1 MVPHCRPPPSAGVAK
16 CRETAKRFRHAAGKR
31 ARSLLAAPGTS
42 HSPPCLGAGREAE
55 GRRGGGEARAPHS
68 RSRAHLPAR
77 TVAGWT
83 QFLSRHVQT
92 VALQTAQPRVGSC
105 GTPTHGSLLLLLC
118 LGWVLLSRAQ
128 AADTELGVMTPWLQW
143 DLSWQR
149 PEVTVILLRAQQ
161 CTEKKACPPG
171 WKAQVLDENLVFYE
185 EWELE
190 ACVDGALLAAQMDQ
204 VNLVP
209 FTYQQLHIFKRKL
222 DEGYPESLIQHLRYF
237 FLWVTP
243 EDIHKWNVTSLET
256 VKSLLKVSKG
266 HGMDARVAALIAR
279 YVGGGGQLDKAT
291 LDTLATFPATYLC
304 LLSPEQLGFMQLNV
318 VWATRPQDL
327 DTCSPW
333 QMAVLYPKARIAF
346 QNMSGSE
353 YFTRIK
359 PYLGG
364 APMEDLWVLSQQ
376 NINMDVATFK
386 KLQRE
391 AVLPLTIA
399 EVQKLLGANLVGLKA
414 KEGNS
419 PLRDWISWQS
429 QEDLDSLGLG
439 LHGGTPNG
447 YLVLDFNGAE
457 DSSGGPHLLRLGPG
471 PVLTVTPSR
480 LLALIL
486 N

>member
-1 MVPHCRPPPSAGVAK
+1 MPDPG
-16 CRETAKRFRHAAGKR
+16 GKWWQQ
-31 ARSLLAAPGTS
+31 LDPGF
-42 HSPPCLGAGREAE
+42 LGCEVC
-55 GRRGGGEARAPHS
+55 S
-68 RSRAHLPAR
+68 RLQLEQPVSSGAM
-77 TVAGWT
+77 
-83 QFLSRHVQT
+83 T
-92 VALQTAQPRVGSC
+92 VALQTAQPRLGSC
-105 GTPTHGSLLLLLC
+105 GTPTHGSLLLLLR

-128 AADTELGVMTPWLQW
+128 AADTELGVMTPWLQR

-149 PEVTVILLRAQQ
+149 PEVTVILLRAQR
-161 CTEKKACPPG
+161 CTETEHEKACPPG
-171 WKAQVLDENLVFYE
+171 RKAQVLDENLVFYE

-190 ACVDGALLAAQMDQ
+190 ACVDRALLAAQMDQ

-222 DEGYPESLIQHLRYF
+222 DEFYPQGYPESLIQHLRYF

-266 HGMDARVAALIAR
+266 HGMDAQVAALIAR

-304 LLSPEQLGFMQLNV
+304 LLSPEQLGFMQLKV
-318 VWATRPQDL
+318 VWVTRPQDL

-346 QNMSGSE
+346 QNVSGSE

-364 APMEDLWVLSQQ
+364 APMEDLRVLSQQ

-399 EVQKLLGANLVGLKA
+399 EVQKLLGANVVGLKA

-419 PLRDWISWQS
+419 PLRDWISRQS

-439 LHGGTPNG
+439 LHGSTPNG
-447 YLVLDFNGAE
+447 YLVLDFNVRE

>member
-1 MVPHCRPPPSAGVAK
+1 M
-16 CRETAKRFRHAAGKR
+16 
-31 ARSLLAAPGTS
+31 
-42 HSPPCLGAGREAE
+42 GRVTWW
-55 GRRGGGEARAPHS
+55 GRG
-68 RSRAHLPAR
+68 SRADIR
-77 TVAGWT
+77 VAV
-83 QFLSRHVQT
+83 LHR
-92 VALQTAQPRVGSC
+92 VALQTAQPRLGSC

-149 PEVTVILLRAQQ
+149 PEVTIILLRAQR

-171 WKAQVLDENLVFYE
+171 RKAQVLDENLVFYE

-304 LLSPEQLGFMQLNV
+304 LLSPEQLGFTQLNV

-333 QMAVLYPKARIAF
+333 QMAVLYPKAHIAF

-391 AVLPLTIA
+391 AVLAVTIA

-447 YLVLDFNGAE
+447 YLVLDFNVRE